1 MAYADKTFYRTT
13 YYGRE
18 CSVDATLE
26 KWLTRA
32 SDDIDTFCGYSF
44 TFDDLETIQQ
54 TIIKRAVC
62 AQAENYIVNGDGA
75 DDFDSVSLGS
85 FSISGGAKQNTA
97 SICDKAKNF
106 VFCAGVFTAAIP
118 CGTYR
123 G

>member
-18 CSVDATLE
+18 CANDATLD

-32 SDDIDTFCGYSF
+32 SDDIDTFCGYGF
-44 TFDDLETIQQ
+44 TFADLETIQQ

-85 FSISGGAKQNTA
+85 FSISGGAQKNTGG
-97 SICDKAKNF
+97 ICDKARGF
-106 VFCAGVFTAAIP
+106 VNMSGVFMGAIS
-118 CGTYR
+118 CGTYH